1 METGVYARPFIVQ
14 PDHCGR
20 DAKLSPVAAFI
31 AFQALSA
38 EHSQLLGIG
47 AAAMMKKQR
56 FWVTVH
62 NRIDFT
68 GQARLLDELTACTW
82 AEPCDADS
90 LRVFRGYALKK
101 GEKQI
106 AIARTQWAIIDAQGQ
121 ATPFGESGFPDD
133 YEYTPMPGITD
144 EPAWLEDDFT
154 EEDVCGEF
162 TVRSTDID
170 FGNHMNNIAYI
181 RKFLDQF
188 PSEKI
193 TGSVVRSI
201 EIHYGHPCMEG
212 KTLKIYR
219 KSDREGIYRMCIR
232 NSKGQ
237 TAALCLLTIEE

>member
-1 METGVYARPFIVQ
+1 MKTGVYTRNFIVQ

-20 DAKLSPVAAFI
+20 DAAISPIAAFI
-31 AFQALSA
+31 MFQALSA
-38 EHSQLLGIG
+38 EHAQILGIG
-47 AAAMMKKQR
+47 AADMMKRQQ

-68 GQARLLDELTACTW
+68 GKAYLLDELQASTW
-82 AEPCDADS
+82 AEPCDAES
-90 LRVFRGYALKK
+90 MRVFRGYSLKK

-106 AIARTQWAIIDAQGQ
+106 AIGRTQWAVVGADGQ
-121 ATPFGESGFPDD
+121 AIPFGKTGFPED
-133 YEYTPMPGITD
+133 YEFTEVPGITD

-170 FGNHMNNIAYI
+170 FGQHMNNIVYI
-181 RKFLDQF
+181 RKFLAQF
-188 PSEKI
+188 PSEQI
-193 TGSVVRSI
+193 VGSAIRSI
-201 EIHYGHPCMEG
+201 EIHYGHPCREG

-219 KSDREGIYRMCIR
+219 RQDSNTYRMCIR

-237 TAALCLLTIEE
+237 TAALLLLTMAE